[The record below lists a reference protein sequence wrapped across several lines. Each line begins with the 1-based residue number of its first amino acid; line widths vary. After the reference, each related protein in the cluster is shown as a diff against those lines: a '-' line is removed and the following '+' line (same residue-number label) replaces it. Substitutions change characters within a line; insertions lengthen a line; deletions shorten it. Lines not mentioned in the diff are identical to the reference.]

1 MIMND
6 SAIATGP
13 LVSGNR
19 RRLCLG
25 GMAVAMLG
33 VKSAGAKS
41 DCAPDA
47 WPLWRAFTTRFIQP
61 DGRVLD
67 ASTPQRHSSSEGQSY
82 GMFFALLANDRARFE
97 SLWRWSI
104 DNLFGGTLKGRLPA
118 WWWGRAPDGS
128 WRVLDGNSASDAD
141 LWFVYTLAEAARL
154 WNQPG
159 YARDARMLLAAVES
173 QEVSEVPEFG
183 TMVLPGASGFMREG
197 GLHWQFNPSYL
208 PVPLLRRL
216 TALSPRGPW
225 GRIADNTATLVQRAV
240 GAHGLAP
247 DWIVY
252 AMDAK
257 GTWAFSAHPE
267 KGSIGSYDAIRT
279 YLWAGMTPRADP
291 LAAPLMKSLQG
302 LAAILA
308 RTGALPESVNTA
320 NGEAKGTAPFGFHAA
335 LLPYLETAGAP
346 AQRVLAQRQ
355 RVELELSRVLAE
367 PAVGTQQPPYYD
379 IVLSL
384 FGMGWADRRY
394 RFTRTGELAP
404 RWASECKASIS

>member
-6 SAIATGP
+6 SAIATGS

-104 DNLFGGTLKGRLPA
+104 DNLFGGTLRGRLPA

-141 LWFVYTLAEAARL
+141 LWFVYALAEAARL

-159 YARDARMLLAAVES
+159 YARDARMLLAAIES

-183 TMVLPGASGFMREG
+183 TMLLPGAAGFMRDG

-208 PVPLLRRL
+208 PMPVLRRL
-216 TALSPRGPW
+216 AALSPRGPW
-225 GRIADNTATLVQRAV
+225 SRIAANTATLVQRSA

-247 DWIVY
+247 DWIAY
-252 AMDAK
+252 AMDTQGA
-257 GTWAFSAHPE
+257 WAFTAHPE
-267 KGSIGSYDAIRT
+267 KGSTGSYDAIRT
-279 YLWAGMTPRADP
+279 YLWAGMTPRNDP
-291 LAAPLMKSLQG
+291 LAAPMMKSLRG
-302 LAAILA
+302 LEAILA

-320 NGEAKGTAPFGFHAA
+320 SGEAKGAAPFGFYAA
-335 LLPYLETAGAP
+335 MLPYLETAAAP
-346 AQRVLAQRQ
+346 GPRVQAQRQ

>member
-6 SAIATGP
+6 SAIATGS

-141 LWFVYTLAEAARL
+141 LWFVYALAEAARL

-159 YARDARMLLAAVES
+159 YARDARMLLAAIES

-183 TMVLPGASGFMREG
+183 TMLLPGAAGFMRDG

-208 PVPLLRRL
+208 PMPVLRRL
-216 TALSPRGPW
+216 AALSPRGPW
-225 GRIADNTATLVQRAV
+225 SRIAANTATLVQRSA

-247 DWIVY
+247 DWIAY
-252 AMDAK
+252 AMDTQGA
-257 GTWAFSAHPE
+257 WAFTAHPE
-267 KGSIGSYDAIRT
+267 KGSTGSYDAIRT
-279 YLWAGMTPRADP
+279 YLWAGMTPRNDA
-291 LAAPLMKSLQG
+291 LAPVLRRRLGGMAAALRTAAVPPEKVQTVTGQTDGQG
-302 LAAILA
+302 PA
-308 RTGALPESVNTA
+308 
-320 NGEAKGTAPFGFHAA
+320 GFSAA
-335 LLPYLETAGAP
+335 LLPYLRTLGATAALKAQQERVRTQLLEAP
-346 AQRVLAQRQ
+346 
-355 RVELELSRVLAE
+355 
-367 PAVGTQQPPYYD
+367 PGGQPPYYD
-379 IVLSL
+379 QVLGL
-384 FGMGWADRRY
+384 FGTGWMDQRY
-394 RFTRTGELAP
+394 QFLPSGRLQL
-404 RWASECKASIS
+404 RWEKACPQRSATTKTP

>member
-6 SAIATGP
+6 SAIATGS

-141 LWFVYTLAEAARL
+141 LWFVYALAEAARL

-159 YARDARMLLAAVES
+159 
-173 QEVSEVPEFG
+173 
-183 TMVLPGASGFMREG
+183 
-197 GLHWQFNPSYL
+197 
-208 PVPLLRRL
+208 
-216 TALSPRGPW
+216 
-225 GRIADNTATLVQRAV
+225 
-240 GAHGLAP
+240 
-247 DWIVY
+247 
-252 AMDAK
+252 
-257 GTWAFSAHPE
+257 
-267 KGSIGSYDAIRT
+267 
-279 YLWAGMTPRADP
+279 
-291 LAAPLMKSLQG
+291 
-302 LAAILA
+302 
-308 RTGALPESVNTA
+308 
-320 NGEAKGTAPFGFHAA
+320 
-335 LLPYLETAGAP
+335 
-346 AQRVLAQRQ
+346 
-355 RVELELSRVLAE
+355 
-367 PAVGTQQPPYYD
+367 
-379 IVLSL
+379 
-384 FGMGWADRRY
+384 
-394 RFTRTGELAP
+394 
-404 RWASECKASIS
+404 

>member
-141 LWFVYTLAEAARL
+141 LWFVYALAEAARL

-159 YARDARMLLAAVES
+159 YARDARMLLAAIES

-183 TMVLPGASGFMREG
+183 TMLLPGAAGFMRDG

-208 PVPLLRRL
+208 PMPVLRRL
-216 TALSPRGPW
+216 AALSPRGPW
-225 GRIADNTATLVQRAV
+225 SRIAANTATLVQRSA

-247 DWIVY
+247 DWIAY
-252 AMDAK
+252 AMDTQGA
-257 GTWAFSAHPE
+257 WAFTAHPE
-267 KGSIGSYDAIRT
+267 KGSTGSYDAIRT
-279 YLWAGMTPRADP
+279 YLWAGMTPRNDA
-291 LAAPLMKSLQG
+291 LAPVLRRRLGGMAAALRTAAVPPEKVQTVTGQTDGQG
-302 LAAILA
+302 PA
-308 RTGALPESVNTA
+308 
-320 NGEAKGTAPFGFHAA
+320 GFSAA
-335 LLPYLETAGAP
+335 LLPYLRTLGAAAALK
-346 AQRVLAQRQ
+346 AQQERVRTQL
-355 RVELELSRVLAE
+355 LEA
-367 PAVGTQQPPYYD
+367 PPGGQPPYYD
-379 IVLSL
+379 QVLGL
-384 FGMGWADRRY
+384 FGTGWMDQRY
-394 RFTRTGELAP
+394 QFLPSGRLQL
-404 RWASECKASIS
+404 RWEKACPQRSATTKTP